1 MIARTSPIIRLAVRA
16 ATPIALLIAAYA
28 LFVGHNQPG
37 GGFAAGLLLGAVLV
51 LRTVAGLQQPR
62 HALGLLAIGGIT
74 VCLVAI
80 APLVWGDAL
89 LDQIVISRDVP
100 LLGKVKSGSA
110 LVFDLGVMAIVVGLV
125 TAVLD
130 GFGAASLVDRGL
142 RPDLG
147 QNGDDTAS
155 TERGAS
161 T

>member
-1 MIARTSPIIRLAVRA
+1 VIARTSPIVALAVRA

-28 LFVGHNQPG
+28 LFAGHNQPG
-37 GGFAAGLLLGAVLV
+37 GGFAAGLLLGAVIV

-62 HALGLLAIGGIT
+62 YAVALLAAGGII

-80 APLVWGDAL
+80 APMLWGEAL
-89 LDQIVISRDVP
+89 LDQVVISREVP

-142 RPDLG
+142 RPDLAEDG
-147 QNGDDTAS
+147 SSPEPEVRT
-155 TERGAS
+155 
-161 T
+161 